1 MVAEASPSDHV
12 QGWWHR
18 TVVREAGRNTIKMGE
33 RIGNIIGI
41 FFILLFFLILID
53 VQVSGIGFFTSKFG
67 PLEQFLFYG
76 PLLYSIF
83 PSLLRVFTAN
93 KNLARLADI
102 IGSVFFIIAAIE
114 LLYVFPFDF
123 PSLVDYLFGPASDA
137 LFWVTNDL
145 ARVVIEIG
153 ILVSVVSAAYNVM
166 LYFSV
171 REELRTCASA
181 GAQATQGVGPGQA

>member
-1 MVAEASPSDHV
+1 MVTETSPADPV
-12 QGWWHR
+12 QSWWHR
-18 TVVREAGRNTIKMGE
+18 TVFREADHNKIKMGE

-102 IGSVFFIIAAIE
+102 IGSAFFIVAAIE

-123 PSLVDYLFGPASDA
+123 PSLVDYLFGPVSGA

-153 ILVSVVSAAYNVM
+153 ILVSAVSAAYNIV

-171 REELRTCASA
+171 RQEMRARASGAA
-181 GAQATQGVGPGQA
+181 GAPQGVGPGQA